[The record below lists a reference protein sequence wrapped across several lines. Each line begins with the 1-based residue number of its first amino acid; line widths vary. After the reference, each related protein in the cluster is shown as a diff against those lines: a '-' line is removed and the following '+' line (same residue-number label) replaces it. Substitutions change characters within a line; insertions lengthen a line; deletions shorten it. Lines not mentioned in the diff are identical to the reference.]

1 MAKTK
6 NSRRRSA
13 KSRSQR
19 ELGGMVSKAATMI
32 ESRKNLAGER
42 LAELATA
49 TRKATKNFDELPY
62 LRDYTDVAAEK
73 INEMAEYVTR
83 TAIPEMLGDVAALAK
98 RQRVATFALSVAA
111 GVVTTQIVRGW
122 PTVQRDTSGN
132 SSFRKSHK
140 RNTTPT
146 KDKKRDH

>member
-19 ELGGMVSKAATMI
+19 EFGGVMGKAATMI
-32 ESRKNLAGER
+32 ESRKDLAGER

-49 TRKATKNFDELPY
+49 TRKATKSFDELPY
-62 LRDYTDVAAEK
+62 LRDYTDAAAEK

-83 TAIPEMLGDVAALAK
+83 TDIPGMLGDVAAFAK

-111 GVVTTQIVRGW
+111 GVVTTQLVRGW
-122 PTVQRDTSGN
+122 PTAQRDTHGN
-132 SSFRKSHK
+132 SSARKSRRRGTRAK
-140 RNTTPT
+140 RQEA
-146 KDKKRDH
+146 KS